1 MKFVPASD
9 LDLVM
14 ARRAAVVV
22 DRLKQDVQNEAR
34 RRAPA
39 AKRWITRHD
48 PKVRHWH
55 ALTNGQT
62 IPANLRYRVQA
73 VTYVRKGRDRHG
85 KAINRAGGWKILEGL
100 YDLGREPRDPKLPIY
115 QTARCR
121 CRSALIPEL
130 VALSIH
136 TTVTAIEGKRAV
148 AEVNCF
154 FPRAAE
160 SEFGTSED
168 RPARFMRGA
177 IEEVG
182 RRRLR

>member
-14 ARRAAVVV
+14 ARRAANIV
-22 DRLKQDVQNEAR
+22 DRLKQDVQTEAR

-39 AKRWITRHD
+39 AKRWVTRHD
-48 PKVRHWH
+48 NRVRHWH
-55 ALTNGQT
+55 VLTNGQT
-62 IPANLRYRVQA
+62 IPANLRYRVQR
-73 VTYVRKGRDRHG
+73 VKYLRKGKDKHG
-85 KAINRAGGWKILEGL
+85 KAINPAGGWKILEGQ
-100 YDLGREPRDPKLPIY
+100 YDLGRAPHDPALPIE
-115 QTARCR
+115 QTINCR
-121 CRSALIPEL
+121 CRSVVIPEL

-136 TTVTAIEGKRAV
+136 TTVTHIEGKRAV
-148 AEVNCF
+148 AEINCF

-177 IEEVG
+177 IEEVT
-182 RRRLR
+182 RRLH